1 LYGIEEI
8 KQSGDWKKMRNPELN
23 QENIPESIAV
33 GICNNLALSIE
44 TAAYLLNN
52 ESVVSIGTKKIN
64 FILKILFFNS
74 PLLEYYLQE
83 KITYYNFKPR

>member
-23 QENIPESIAV
+23 QENIPESVAV

-52 ESVVSIGTKKIN
+52 ESVVSIGTQKI
-64 FILKILFFNS
+64 
-74 PLLEYYLQE
+74 Y
-83 KITYYNFKPR
+83 